1 MSSKVKNHRNGC
13 RKRKLDHGCF
23 LADERRIEKN
33 ALLLF
38 PFQHQNHSLKLSASE
53 IAALSGFHPFAN
65 LPQMLLNHVY
75 QGHLGGLLQQQD
87 ANLLG
92 LELVSEQEQL
102 LQLAQKSG
110 NRSLTKSIHKALQ
123 VQQGTTKLNSI
134 QQVQQL
140 SKQVEQE
147 TQAASSSSRLN
158 PQERQQLTEAA
169 RHATYTGFGSCWEDD
184 ALDLYALQL
193 GSSVYA
199 RNEHVRS
206 WPFCKSDNNG
216 SNRCTVQP
224 MSNPV
229 VEESSYRQSRMQKEE
244 SSPSPLVDKESS
256 SPKQDDESK
265 GERSNKVIDLSESSS
280 SEDDDDDDG
289 SSKSNDNSSSSTD
302 QNSIDTTKEY
312 PFFILRGSIDGLR
325 DETIIIGKK
334 ESSPVVVECKHRMN
348 KFYNPPPLYEQIQAT
363 AYCFLYGT
371 TKADILQVLRTT
383 NHQKKKKKNTNEKK
397 PTALDKFLLQK
408 ENAPNK
414 NENGDHSAQEE
425 TADDSA
431 KEGGERVKQE
441 ANDKKNENLVQIP
454 RDDNGTSKEKVP
466 KKQSNERSS
475 STTTTTTMQLQ
486 VSTLSIDDPLYQH
499 GQNFW
504 NVILPRLRQ
513 WTEMVY
519 QVRSSDEKRYR
530 LLHLVAGA
538 PAEQSPQIKEAWES
552 IIFQECPWFKD
563 CDVAYYRENMG

>member
-1 MSSKVKNHRNGC
+1 MSLKVKNHRNRC
-13 RKRKLDHGCF
+13 RKRKLDDGCF
-23 LADERRIEKN
+23 LAERRIEK
-33 ALLLF
+33 ALLF
-38 PFQHQNHSLKLSASE
+38 QFQHQKHSLKLSASE

-75 QGHLGGLLQQQD
+75 QGPLGGLLQQHD
-87 ANLLG
+87 AKLLG

-110 NRSLTKSIHKALQ
+110 NRSLTNSIHKALQ

-134 QQVQQL
+134 QQVKQL

-147 TQAASSSSRLN
+147 TQAAALSSRLN

-199 RNEHVRS
+199 RNEQVRS
-206 WPFCKSDNNG
+206 WPFCKRGDNG
-216 SNRCTVQP
+216 GNRCTVQP

-229 VEESSYRQSRMQKEE
+229 VEKSSYRQSRMQKEE
-244 SSPSPLVDKESS
+244 ESS
-256 SPKQDDESK
+256 SKGDEESSDPKQRDEESK
-265 GERSNKVIDLSESSS
+265 GERSHKVIDLSESSS
-280 SEDDDDDDG
+280 EDDNDDDDG
-289 SSKSNDNSSSSTD
+289 SSKSNDNSNSSTD
-302 QNSIDTTKEY
+302 QISIDTTKEY
-312 PFFILRGSIDGLR
+312 PFFVLRGSIDGLR
-325 DETIIIGKK
+325 DETIIIDKK
-334 ESSPVVVECKHRMN
+334 ESSSPVVVECKHRMN

-383 NHQKKKKKNTNEKK
+383 KKQEKNKKNANEKK

-408 ENAPNK
+408 ENAPN
-414 NENGDHSAQEE
+414 ENGNGDNSQEE

-431 KEGGERVKQE
+431 KEGGERLKQE
-441 ANDKKNENLVQIP
+441 ANDKKNPNLVEIP
-454 RDDNGTSKEKVP
+454 RDDNGTSKEEVP
-466 KKQSNERSS
+466 KKQSNERPGS
-475 STTTTTTMQLQ
+475 STTTTAMQLQ

-538 PAEQSPQIKEAWES
+538 TVEQSPQIKEAWES

-563 CDVAYYRENMG
+563 CDVAYYRENME